1 VDQGGHHI
9 NHLLKFGQ
17 IEHQIASIYIYI
29 YYIVSL
35 TVLIQGKTE
44 QEKQIE
50 PPETPNS
57 YCCEDREKM
66 ATAGSTIPRALAQR
80 GCLGQHKS

>member
-1 VDQGGHHI
+1 MPYDDM
-9 NHLLKFGQ
+9 
-17 IEHQIASIYIYI
+17 A
-29 YYIVSL
+29 
-35 TVLIQGKTE
+35 TVTTGYPM
-44 QEKQIE
+44 EKQIE

>member
-1 VDQGGHHI
+1 MLRSK
-9 NHLLKFGQ
+9 NLM
-17 IEHQIASIYIYI
+17 SIR
-29 YYIVSL
+29 
-35 TVLIQGKTE
+35 TE

-66 ATAGSTIPRALAQR
+66 ATAGSTMTW
-80 GCLGQHKS
+80 SEND